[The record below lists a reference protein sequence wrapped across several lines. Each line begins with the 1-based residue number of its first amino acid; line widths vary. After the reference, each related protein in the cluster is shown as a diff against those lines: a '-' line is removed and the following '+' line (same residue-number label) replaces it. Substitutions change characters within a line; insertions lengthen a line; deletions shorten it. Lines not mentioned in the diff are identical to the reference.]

1 MSIRYDDTCNKAGAL
16 AALALTQGKVSYE
29 PMINYGRDLT
39 ATQPSAPRRTS
50 NAVGDETRGH
60 VLLHGLWERGSGCV
74 LNTRVTDTDAKSYQ
88 NQSSLKVLER
98 AAKAKTD
105 TYLEA
110 CLAQWRSFMPLVY
123 LLDGMACKEAKAYAK
138 RITLLLA
145 KKMGKSKQQDGQ
157 VCAQEDGDGHNLLE
171 HHDALRGAVQ

>member
-39 ATQPSAPRRTS
+39 ATQPLAPRRTS

-110 CLAQWRSFMPLVY
+110 CLARWRSFMPLV
-123 LLDGMACKEAKAYAK
+123 
-138 RITLLLA
+138 
-145 KKMGKSKQQDGQ
+145 
-157 VCAQEDGDGHNLLE
+157 
-171 HHDALRGAVQ
+171 